1 MYLQLREAKKR
12 VRWQGRKGEKMEEQM
27 TDYQF
32 QTILKMILEILDN
45 CKDIEDAKEKVKALL
60 NK

>member
-1 MYLQLREAKKR
+1 
-12 VRWQGRKGEKMEEQM
+12 M

-45 CKDIEDAKEKVKALL
+45 CKDVEEAKEKVKALL

>member
-1 MYLQLREAKKR
+1 
-12 VRWQGRKGEKMEEQM
+12 MEEQM

-45 CKDIEDAKEKVKALL
+45 CKDIEEAKEKVKALL

>member
-1 MYLQLREAKKR
+1 
-12 VRWQGRKGEKMEEQM
+12 MEEQM

-32 QTILKMILEILDN
+32 QTILKMILEILDS
-45 CKDIEDAKEKVKALL
+45 CKDIEEAKEKVRALL

>member
-1 MYLQLREAKKR
+1 
-12 VRWQGRKGEKMEEQM
+12 MEEQM

-45 CKDIEDAKEKVKALL
+45 CKDVEEAKEKVKALL